1 MKIGLCAWSFTGAHR
16 EAGHA
21 LDPHTPEGLTRL
33 AKDEGLHSV
42 EFAAQW
48 LDDCSPEQRAI
59 FAETRAGL
67 NLFLDTG
74 GDDYAADIAPLR
86 QAIETAHQTG
96 ARAVRTT
103 VSRLVEGNRTEYGAE
118 GMRAY
123 IEALVQPFKEV
134 MPLAEE
140 YGIPVGIENHQD
152 LCSWELLSLCEKV
165 GSPQLG
171 VTMDVGNALAVGEHP
186 LSFAERIL
194 PILKHIH
201 LKDYAVHPTPSG
213 YRLKRCAIGDGVVNW
228 PEIIALFDRAVPQV
242 EGCIELGASV
252 ARHIRLLEADWWAT
266 FPERP
271 LDEAIHAIRTL
282 HQAADDPDDWQTPHE
297 RGASAAVRVAYE
309 LEQFEQSVAYVK
321 KSLSPES

>member
-1 MKIGLCAWSFTGAHR
+1 MKIGLCAWSFTGVHR
-16 EAGHA
+16 EAGRA
-21 LDPHTPEGLTRL
+21 IDPHTPEGLTRL
-33 AKDEGLHSV
+33 AKDQGLRSV

-48 LDDCSPEQRAI
+48 LGDCSPEERAV

-74 GDDYAADIAPLR
+74 GDNYAADIAPLR

-103 VSRLVEGNRTEYGAE
+103 VSRLLEGNRTEYGAE

-171 VTMDVGNALAVGEHP
+171 VTLDVGNALAVGEHP

-194 PILKHIH
+194 PILKHVH

-213 YRLKRCAIGDGVVNW
+213 YRLKRCAIGAGVVDW
-228 PEIIALFDRAVPQV
+228 PEIFALFDREVPHV

-252 ARHIRLLEADWWAT
+252 ARHIRLLEEDWWET
-266 FPERP
+266 FPHRP
-271 LDEAIHAIRTL
+271 LPEAIRAIRTL
-282 HQAADDPDDWQTPHE
+282 HQAAGDPEDWRTPHE
-297 RGASAAVRVAYE
+297 RGESPQARVEYE
-309 LEQFEQSVAYVK
+309 MAQLEASVAYLK
-321 KSLSPES
+321 GLLRP

>member
-1 MKIGLCAWSFTGAHR
+1 MKIGLCAWSFTGVHR
-16 EAGHA
+16 QAGRA
-21 LDPHTPEGLTRL
+21 MDPHTPEGLTRL
-33 AKDEGLHSV
+33 AKDQGLHSV

-48 LDDCSPEQRAI
+48 LGDCSPEERAV

-74 GDDYAADIAPLR
+74 GDNYAADIAPLR
-86 QAIETAHQTG
+86 QTIETAHQTG

-103 VSRLVEGNRTEYGAE
+103 VSRLLEGNRTEYGAE

-123 IEALVQPFKEV
+123 LEALVQPFKEV

-171 VTMDVGNALAVGEHP
+171 VTLDVGNALAVGEHP
-186 LSFAERIL
+186 LSFAERIS
-194 PILKHIH
+194 PILKHVH

-213 YRLKRCAIGDGVVNW
+213 YRLKRCAIGDGVVDW
-228 PEIIALFDRAVPQV
+228 PEIFALFDREVPHV

-252 ARHIRLLEADWWAT
+252 ARHICLLEEDWWAT
-266 FPERP
+266 FPHRP
-271 LDEAIHAIRTL
+271 LPEAIRAIRTL
-282 HQAADDPDDWQTPHE
+282 HQAAGDPEDWRTPHE
-297 RGASAAVRVAYE
+297 RGESPEARVEYE
-309 LEQFEQSVAYVK
+309 MAQLEASVAY
-321 KSLSPES
+321 LQGLLRP

>member
-16 EAGHA
+16 EAGRA

-33 AKDEGLHSV
+33 AKDAGLHSV

-48 LDDCSPEQRAI
+48 LGDCSPEQRAV

-186 LSFAERIL
+186 RSFAERVL

-228 PEIIALFDRAVPQV
+228 PEIIALFDRTVPQV

-252 ARHIRLLEADWWAT
+252 ARHIRLLEEAWWAT

-282 HQAADDPDDWQTPHE
+282 HQAADAPDDWQTPHE

-321 KSLSPES
+321 EFLI

>member
-16 EAGHA
+16 EAGRA

-33 AKDEGLHSV
+33 AKDAGLHSV

-48 LDDCSPEQRAI
+48 LGDCSPEQRAV
-59 FAETRAGL
+59 FAETHADL

-186 LSFAERIL
+186 RSFAERIL
-194 PILKHIH
+194 PILKHVH

-228 PEIIALFDRAVPQV
+228 PEIIALFNRTVPQV

-282 HQAADDPDDWQTPHE
+282 HQAADGPEDWQTPHE

>member
-16 EAGHA
+16 EAGRA
-21 LDPHTPEGLTRL
+21 IDPHTPEGLTRL

-48 LDDCSPEQRAI
+48 LGDCSPEERAV
-59 FAETRAGL
+59 FAEMCADL

-171 VTMDVGNALAVGEHP
+171 VTLDVGNALAVGEHP

-194 PILKHIH
+194 PILKHVHI
-201 LKDYAVHPTPSG
+201 KDYAVHPTPSG
-213 YRLKRCAIGDGVVNW
+213 YRLRRCAIGDGVVNW
-228 PEIIALFDRAVPQV
+228 PEIIALFNRTVPQV

-309 LEQFEQSVAYVK
+309 LEQFERSVAYIRG
-321 KSLSPES
+321 LS